1 MQEQAFTHWEEM
13 ARAQLGRTEGYDDVG
28 DFGWLSPFPQIL
40 EDCQMVLMTNYHL
53 FPEAGGWHDQTE
65 AFRADFKTYLR
76 GLAQKLHE
84 LAPVEP
90 PSQGP
95 AHEELPNFTTLG

>member
-1 MQEQAFTHWEEM
+1 MQDQAAEHWEEM
-13 ARAQLGRTEGYDDVG
+13 ALAQLGRTVDTPDAG
-28 DFGWLSPFPQIL
+28 DFGWISPFPQIL
-40 EDCQMVLMTNYHL
+40 EDCQIVLMTNYHL

-84 LAPVEP
+84 LAPVETP
-90 PSQGP
+90 PPGP
-95 AHEELPNFTTLG
+95 GEELPSFGSLG